1 MITNPHT
8 RLALQVT
15 AWGGTVLTG
24 YYGVASWYEVN
35 PGLNGLAVAVLMFVM
50 FAGAT
55 IGLSAVLFN
64 RQHSGLLRLMAA
76 VLLVALFGVDMWA
89 SSNHLQTAVLTSV
102 VNANE
107 YDSSKAT
114 QQATL
119 NSLKAQLAAC
129 NPAHVS
135 KCVKPLTE
143 KITRTQ
149 TELNQLS
156 NNSQQLSD
164 KVISE
169 KWQVIVEFMNLGKR
183 EGEQLSKVEAITHF
197 FMLIGA
203 LIYILVIVAHGL
215 LGSGTW
221 VATALQPSP
230 TPPLN
235 PTGTDDDHT
244 HPDYHHSRI
253 GYNAPVT
260 AHRNGSTPRAH
271 VNTQAVSP
279 SPYPPT
285 PANDSAPKN
294 LLTPSAAVQQRWG
307 MQGNTAL
314 QLDPELMV
322 VNRPSPRPDAGS
334 DAFTKG
340 SDTRPDAQTAVD
352 KLNDP
357 NNFSLLHKYVT
368 HPKFAD
374 VFLGVVTAKINCS
387 QKQIMKSYGIGG
399 DMPYWVMVI
408 LEAFELVS
416 EPSHTNSTRHLLKP
430 LSVKEAQQELQQ
442 IQQAILGVL
451 HHA

>member
-1 MITNPHT
+1 MTLKPHT

-35 PGLNGLAVAVLMFVM
+35 PGLDGLAVAILMFVM

-64 RQHSGLLRLMAA
+64 REHNGLLRLLAA
-76 VLLVALFGVDMWA
+76 LLLIALFGVDVWA

-102 VNANE
+102 INTNE
-107 YDSSKAT
+107 YDNSKTT

-135 KCVKPLTE
+135 KCVKPLSE
-143 KITRTQ
+143 KITRSQ
-149 TELNQLS
+149 TELNELS
-156 NNSQQLSD
+156 HNSQQLSD

-203 LIYILVIVAHGL
+203 LIYSLVIVSHGL

-221 VATALQPSP
+221 VTTTLQPSP
-230 TPPLN
+230 TPPFN
-235 PTGTDDDHT
+235 PTGTDGDHT
-244 HPDYHHSRI
+244 NPDYRNSRI

-260 AHRNGSTPRAH
+260 AQRNGGTPRAQ

-279 SPYPPT
+279 APIRPI

-294 LLTPSAAVQQRWG
+294 LLTPSNLAQQRWG

-314 QLDPELMV
+314 QLDPELTV

-340 SDTRPDAQTAVD
+340 SDTRPNPQTAAE

-357 NNFSLLHKYVT
+357 SNFALLHKYVT
-368 HPKFAD
+368 HPKFTE

-416 EPSHTNSTRHLLKP
+416 EPNSTNSTRHLLKP
-430 LSVKEAQQELQQ
+430 LIVTEAQQELQQ

-451 HHA
+451 QYA